1 MHSTDTVYDDT
12 NADQIESLP
21 PTQVHR
27 NVDLALLK
35 GDSEGYVKTYII
47 LPSTI
52 YGIADHKLV
61 QESISNPHSIQIPDL
76 IRASIGR
83 KAGGIV
89 GEGKN
94 IWPNVDIA
102 EGG

>member
-1 MHSTDTVYDDT
+1 MYSTDTIYDDT
-12 NADQIESLP
+12 NAEQIESLP
-21 PTQVHR
+21 PTQIHR

-35 GDSEGYVKTYII
+35 GDSEGYAKTYII

-61 QESISNPHSIQIPDL
+61 KEGISNPHSIQIPYL

-83 KAGGIV
+83 KAGGMV

-102 EGG
+102 EGE